1 MYQPI
6 SSILVFLLAIVPTTQ
21 AFTSQSQ
28 APRSWNVGRR
38 SFASSPVAVST
49 ADAVDTDENN
59 SLAADMGLLKRD
71 RYIATNRFAVRKDQQ
86 AKFEQRWVNRKSKL
100 ATLEGF
106 RYFHLMRR
114 VDLQDDGTT
123 VYNGGDTSE
132 EAQNNYVS
140 FTIWQKK
147 SHFSAW
153 RGGEAFKEAH
163 GGTSIGAFLTTMVSS
178 AFVLRGAP
186 KPAFYDALLLQGK
199 KPDILPPT
207 VDGWRSVESDGESVL
222 PVECFVGMEN
232 FFVPPEHA
240 VAFEQ
245 FWASMK
251 SSMAE
256 FDGFV
261 AFSLMRRDGQT
272 KGHGTVE
279 MTDAEP
285 TYVATLIFKNRK
297 LFENW
302 KANHAP
308 APKPEEGAKAP
319 PKMWT
324 RAPEKVYYEGTLVIT
339 KEDGA

>member
-1 MYQPI
+1 MNQPI
-6 SSILVFLLAIVPTTQ
+6 SFILVFLLSIVPTAQ

-38 SFASSPVAVST
+38 SLASSPVAVST
-49 ADAVDTDENN
+49 SDAGETDDN
-59 SLAADMGLLKRD
+59 SSFAKEMGLLKRD

-114 VDLQDDGTT
+114 VDLQNDGTT
-123 VYNGGDTSE
+123 VYNGGDSAE

-186 KPAFYDALLLQGK
+186 KPAFYDSLLLQGK
-199 KPDILPPT
+199 KPETLPPT
-207 VDGWRSVESDGESVL
+207 VDGWRSVETDGESTL

-240 VAFEQ
+240 YNFEQ

-251 SSMAE
+251 SSMAD

-285 TYVATLIFKNRK
+285 TYVATLIFKDRK
-297 LFENW
+297 TFENW
-302 KANHAP
+302 KATAHN
-308 APKPEEGAKAP
+308 PEEGAKEQEAP

-324 RAPEKVYYEGTLVIT
+324 REPEKVYYEGTLVIT
-339 KEDGA
+339 KEDGP

>member
-1 MYQPI
+1 
-6 SSILVFLLAIVPTTQ
+6 
-21 AFTSQSQ
+21 
-28 APRSWNVGRR
+28 
-38 SFASSPVAVST
+38 
-49 ADAVDTDENN
+49 
-59 SLAADMGLLKRD
+59 
-71 RYIATNRFAVRKDQQ
+71 
-86 AKFEQRWVNRKSKL
+86 
-100 ATLEGF
+100 
-106 RYFHLMRR
+106 
-114 VDLQDDGTT
+114 
-123 VYNGGDTSE
+123 
-132 EAQNNYVS
+132 
-140 FTIWQKK
+140 
-147 SHFSAW
+147 
-153 RGGEAFKEAH
+153 
-163 GGTSIGAFLTTMVSS
+163 
-178 AFVLRGAP
+178 
-186 KPAFYDALLLQGK
+186 
-199 KPDILPPT
+199 
-207 VDGWRSVESDGESVL
+207 VETDGESVL

-302 KANHAP
+302 KANAA
-308 APKPEEGAKAP
+308 APKSKEGAKAP

-339 KEDGA
+339 KEDG